1 MTAEQVFSIAN
12 LIAIGGWLILL
23 VAGRVRQVPSLVT
36 GAILPLLFALLYS
49 FLIAAHWGEKTGG
62 FGALAQVHAL
72 FSNDWLLLAGWVH
85 YLAFDLFI
93 GSWQVRD
100 SQKHN
105 IPHLL
110 VIPGLILTFMFGPI
124 GLLLYFVIRLLRV
137 RTLQLESA
145 AAGASTA

>member
-12 LIAIGGWLILL
+12 LIAVAGWLILI
-23 VAGRVRQVPSLVT
+23 VAGRIRWITSLVT
-36 GAILPLLFALLYS
+36 GAILPLLFAVLYS
-49 FLIAAHWGEKTGG
+49 FLVAAHWGEKTGG
-62 FGALAQVHAL
+62 FGTLAQVRAL

-100 SQKHN
+100 AQKHD

-110 VIPGLILTFMFGPI
+110 LVPGLLLTFMFGPI
-124 GLLLYFVIRLLRV
+124 GLLLYCIVRFVRM
-137 RTLQLESA
+137 RTLNLEVL
-145 AAGASTA
+145 

>member
-12 LIAIGGWLILL
+12 LIAVAGWMILI
-23 VAGRVRQVPSLVT
+23 VAGRIRWVSSLVT
-36 GAILPLLFALLYS
+36 GIVLPLLFALLYS
-49 FLIAAHWGEKTGG
+49 FLVAAHWGEKTGG
-62 FGALAQVHAL
+62 FGTLAQVRTL

-100 SQKHN
+100 ARKHG

-110 VIPGLILTFMFGPI
+110 LVPGLILTFMFGPI
-124 GLLLYFVIRLLRV
+124 GLLLYCIVRLVRI
-137 RTLQLESA
+137 RTLNLEA
-145 AAGASTA
+145 L

>member
-12 LIAIGGWLILL
+12 LIAVAGWLILI
-23 VAGRVRQVPSLVT
+23 VAGRIRWIASLVT
-36 GAILPLLFALLYS
+36 GAILPLLFAVLYS
-49 FLIAAHWGEKTGG
+49 FLVAAHWGEKTGG
-62 FGALAQVHAL
+62 FGTLAQVRAL

-100 SQKHN
+100 AQKHG

-110 VIPGLILTFMFGPI
+110 LVPGLLLTFMFGPI
-124 GLLLYFVIRLLRV
+124 GLLLYCIVRFVRM
-137 RTLQLESA
+137 RTLNLEA
-145 AAGASTA
+145 L